1 MRILGLQ
8 RFITTGQ
15 VTRLRFTG
23 HRSSGSIACVG
34 GRVALGRRREAAW
47 SEPVVCGHPL
57 RDGYYAAD
65 QRSAQ
70 FNCSYLETD
79 ITELWLVE
87 LFVKL

>member
-23 HRSSGSIACVG
+23 HRSSGSIACVRG
-34 GRVALGRRREAAW
+34 MVALGRRREAAW
-47 SEPVVCGHPL
+47 SEPVVYGHPL
-57 RDGYYAAD
+57 RNGYPAD

-87 LFVKL
+87 LFAKL